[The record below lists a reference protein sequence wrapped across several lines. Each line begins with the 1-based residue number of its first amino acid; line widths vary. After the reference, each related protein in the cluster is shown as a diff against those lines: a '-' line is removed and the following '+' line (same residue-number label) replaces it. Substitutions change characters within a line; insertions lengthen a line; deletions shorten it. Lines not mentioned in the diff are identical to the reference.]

1 MNKAGK
7 SLRVMLVD
15 REAGRARELSR
26 SIEAD
31 GHEVLYPHID
41 RPLEESVRLGQ
52 PDVVIIDMEYPDRD
66 TLEDITVLQQSMPL
80 PVVVFSR
87 DDTQT
92 TIDEAIRAGVA
103 AYVVDGLDPSRVRS
117 IMTVAI
123 ARFREHQSLK
133 QELIKAQKTLEE
145 RKIVEKAKGILMKQR
160 GMDEEQ
166 AYRTLRDLAMNRNQR
181 IAQVAD
187 NVIALAELLT

>member
-15 REAGRARELSR
+15 REAGRAKELSR

-31 GHEVLYPHID
+31 GHEVLRPRND

-103 AYVVDGLDPSRVRS
+103 AYVVDGLDPTRVKS
-117 IMTVAI
+117 IMAVAI
-123 ARFREHQSLK
+123 ARFREYQSLK
-133 QELIKAQKTLEE
+133 QELNKAQRNLEE
-145 RKIVEKAKGILMKQR
+145 RKLVEKAKGILMKQR

-187 NVIALAELLT
+187 NVISLAQLLV